1 MMSAR
6 PAATPTPRRARAVEL
21 TVSTVTAADVPAI
34 AALLR
39 EAGLPADDF
48 APHIAN
54 FVVARRGRRVVG
66 AIGAQRAGADA
77 LLRSLVVA
85 PSERGRGL
93 GDRLVREMDRAA
105 EAWGVQRWWL
115 LTTTA
120 EAFFRA
126 RGFTVATRCS
136 APEAIRATGQFAGG
150 CGSDA
155 VCLTRVTAAATS
167 AAARAGDGATR
178 AGEAA
183 NPAAPIASRTT
194 ATVRKAAA
202 TAGTRADC
210 AADFDRTVTEL
221 ATRIR
226 GFIRQRVRDDATAED
241 LTQETLLK
249 VYRSRASL
257 RDGQRL
263 EAWLYRI
270 ARTTLIDH
278 YRRQR
283 PSEPL
288 PEVMAPETRDEIATM
303 RAAVLASTRI
313 FLEELP
319 EAYRVPVRLA
329 ELEGLPLAKI
339 ALRLDLSL
347 TAVKSRVQR
356 GRAMLK
362 KKLQDCCR
370 FEFDR
375 MGKIIGY
382 ERRNRCACE
391 HSPQR

>member
-1 MMSAR
+1 MTLVLPSSPPRR
-6 PAATPTPRRARAVEL
+6 PRALPRAATIAPA
-21 TVSTVTAADVPAI
+21 TAADVPAI
-34 AALLR
+34 AGLLR

-48 APHIAN
+48 APHVVN
-54 FVVARRGRRVVG
+54 FLVARRGEEIVG
-66 AIGAQRAGADA
+66 AVGAQRAGADA

-85 PSERGRGL
+85 PAERGQGL
-93 GDRLVREMDRAA
+93 GDRLVRELDRAA
-105 EAWGVQRWWL
+105 GAWGVQRWWL

-126 RGFTVATRCS
+126 RGFAVATRCS
-136 APEAIRATGQFAGG
+136 APTGIQATGQFAGG
-150 CGSDA
+150 CGSAA
-155 VCLTRVTAAATS
+155 VCLTRAVGPAATPAAAG
-167 AAARAGDGATR
+167 RAT
-178 AGEAA
+178 
-183 NPAAPIASRTT
+183 N
-194 ATVRKAAA
+194 
-202 TAGTRADC
+202 
-210 AADFDRTVTEL
+210 ADFDATVAEL
-221 ATRIR
+221 TARLR
-226 GFIRQRVRDDATAED
+226 GFIRQRVRDAATADD

-270 ARTTLIDH
+270 ARTTIIDH

-283 PSEPL
+283 PSEEL
-288 PEVMAPETRDEIATM
+288 PEVTAAETRDEVATM
-303 RAAVLASTRI
+303 RAAVLTSTRI

-319 EAYRVPVRLA
+319 AAYREPVRLA

-382 ERRNRCACE
+382 ERRNGCGCE
-391 HSPQR
+391 HAPQR